1 MKTRK
6 FLWALLPVV
15 IALLLASCGSDD
27 ENGMTQTPNTEPT
40 ATVKSVPFTVT
51 VNQGGTTR
59 ATVDDDLSTLHFASG
74 DKLYVEGENI
84 SGVLDLTTGEG
95 AANGTFSGSLVY
107 SGDEPS
113 ASLVLSATLVS
124 SEALECGFFT
134 IADGKVIDHTYP
146 ATKVCV
152 ANGVSSAVN
161 EAVKKYSVLIGNST
175 FGDKSFSLTQHTA
188 FLNFT
193 LTYTDAESGINAT
206 VTFKNGGA
214 TICSG
219 SVTVNEDLQANFV
232 IPVASETKLN
242 SASIALAGHAAKN
255 FGGSTTLS
263 GKVYNINKT
272 FVRSAPEGVVGVQ
285 LWADGP
291 YWATVNVGATQP
303 QEYGLFFAWGETTGY
318 SSVKDDGFNWSNYT
332 YCNGSS
338 TTLTKYVSSDYPS
351 YLGDLGNPDN
361 KLTLEAA
368 DDAAT
373 SNWGDNWRMPTIDEL
388 EKLINNSYTRHEY
401 VSNYK
406 STGVSGYKFKGKT
419 GTAYADNEIFLPVAG
434 QWYNTSLAGQGS
446 VGYYWSSSLDADEPR
461 HGYDIY
467 FKSNSIYSSCHL
479 RCVGQSVRP
488 VHD

>member
-15 IALLLASCGSDD
+15 TALLLASCGSDD
-27 ENGMTQTPNTEPT
+27 ENGMTQTPDTEPT

-161 EAVKKYSVLIGNST
+161 EAVKKYSILTGNST
-175 FGDKSFSLTQHTA
+175 FGDRSFLLTQHTA

-193 LTYTDAESGINAT
+193 LTYTGAESGKNVT
-206 VTFKNGGA
+206 VTLTNGGA
-214 TICSG
+214 MVCSG
-219 SVTVNEDLQANFV
+219 SAVLNEDHQVNFV
-232 IPVASETKLN
+232 IPVASETQLN
-242 SASIALAGHAAKN
+242 GASISLAGHAAKN

-303 QEYGLFFAWGETTGY
+303 QEYGLFFAWGETAGY
-318 SSVKDDGFNWSNYT
+318 SSSVTTDHIFNWENYT
-332 YCNGSS
+332 HCNGSS

-351 YLGDLGNPDN
+351 YWGGSGNLDN

-373 SNWGDNWRMPTIDEL
+373 SNWGGNWRMPTQAEFQALLD
-388 EKLINNSYTRHEY
+388 NTTRTWQT
-401 VSNYK
+401 NYK
-406 STGVSGYKFKGKT
+406 GIGVKGYLFTGMGEYTGKS
-419 GTAYADNEIFLPVAG
+419 IFLPAAG
-434 QWYNTSLAGQGS
+434 TRGATIFSQGS
-446 VGYYWSSSLDADEPR
+446 TGFYWSSSLYADPR
-461 HGYDIY
+461 RGSYLNIY
-467 FKSNSIYSSCHL
+467 LNHAGIGNYE
-479 RCVGQSVRP
+479 RCYGLSVRP

>member
-6 FLWALLPVV
+6 FLWALLPVLT
-15 IALLLASCGSDD
+15 ALLLASCGSDD
-27 ENGMTQTPNTEPT
+27 ENGMTQTPDTEPT

-161 EAVKKYSVLIGNST
+161 EAVKKYSDLIGNST

-193 LTYTDAESGINAT
+193 LMYTDAESGINAT

-219 SVTVNEDLQANFV
+219 SVTVNEDHQVNFV
-232 IPVASETKLN
+232 IPVASETTLN
-242 SASIALAGHAAKN
+242 GASIALGGLAAKT

-263 GKVYNINKT
+263 GKVYNVNKT
-272 FVRSAPEGVVGVQ
+272 FPTAQIGVQ
-285 LWADGP
+285 LWAGGP
-291 YWATVNVGATQP
+291 YWANMNVGAINATD
-303 QEYGLFFAWGETTGY
+303 YGLFFAWGETTGY
-318 SSVKDDGFNWSNYT
+318 SSSENTDHTFTWENYT
-332 YCNGSS
+332 YGNSDG
-338 TTLTKYVSSDYPS
+338 TKLTKYVQTNKSEYWGGS
-351 YLGDLGNPDN
+351 GEPDN
-361 KLTLEAA
+361 KLTLDLV
-368 DDAAT
+368 DDAANA
-373 SNWGDNWRMPTIDEL
+373 NWGGTWRMPTYEEFRTL
-388 EKLINNSYTRHEY
+388 TNSDYSGR
-401 VSNYK
+401 VSGVWTTE
-406 STGVSGYKFKGKT
+406 SGVSGYRFT
-419 GTAYADNEIFLPVAG
+419 GTEEGYTDKSIFLPASG
-434 QWYNTSLAGQGS
+434 YRYGASFS
-446 VGYYWSSSLDADEPR
+446 SRSYGYYWSSSLFTNNPNRA
-461 HGYDIY
+461 Y
-467 FKSNSIYSSCHL
+467 FLLFQSGNAVTSYHYRSSGL
-479 RCVGQSVRP
+479 SVRP

>member
-15 IALLLASCGSDD
+15 TALLLASCGSDD

-84 SGVLDLTTGEG
+84 SGILDLTTGEG
-95 AANGTFSGSLVY
+95 ATSGTFSGTLLY

-124 SEALECGFFT
+124 VEALECGFFT

-193 LTYTDAESGINAT
+193 LTYTDAESGINAI

-219 SVTVNEDLQANFV
+219 SVTVNEDHQVNFV
-232 IPVASETKLN
+232 IPVASGTTLS
-242 SASIALAGHAAKN
+242 SASIKLGSCDAQI

-263 GKVYNINKT
+263 GKVYNVNKT
-272 FVRSAPEGVVGVQ
+272 FGDSAPASMTAFQ

-318 SSVKDDGFNWSNYT
+318 SSVYANPMTDHDFSWENYEL
-332 YCNGSS
+332 CNGTSN
-338 TTLTKYVSSDYPS
+338 TLTKYNTKPAAGPV
-351 YLGDLGNPDN
+351 DN
-361 KLTLEAA
+361 KVTLEAV
-368 DDAAT
+368 DDAARA
-373 SNWGDNWRMPTIDEL
+373 NCGGNWRMPTIDDFN
-388 EKLINNSYTRHEY
+388 KLVSTTYTRKEW
-401 VSNYK
+401 VVNYNN
-406 STGVSGYKFKGKT
+406 TGVSGYRFRGLE
-419 GTAYADNEIFLPVAG
+419 GSAYADNEIFLPAAG
-434 QWYNTSLAGQGS
+434 WRRSTSLYSQGS
-446 VGYYWSSSLDADEPR
+446 TGEYWSSSL
-461 HGYDIY
+461 YD
-467 FKSNSIYSSCHL
+467 NSPSYSRSL
-479 RCVGQSVRP
+479 SFSKENGINVGNVGRYVARSVRP